1 MKTEDII
8 EELEQINICLEDL
21 EPTDPRTLVLMTRKD
36 NLMEELKGGE
46 VTSEDIELVE
56 CPECGGDGCPYC
68 ACRGFQPVL
77 KKLVGDDAIKETLD
91 RR

>member
-8 EELEQINICLEDL
+8 EELEQIEICLEDL
-21 EPTDPRTLVLMTRKD
+21 EPTDPRTLVLMARKD
-36 NLMEELKGGE
+36 DLMGELKSGG
-46 VTSEDIELVE
+46 VTSKDIELVE
-56 CPECGGDGCPYC
+56 CPECKGDGCPYC

-77 KKLVGDDAIKETLD
+77 KLVEKDVIKETLD